1 MRASSGG
8 RAAPAPAGRGVEPA
22 TGVARRASDQ
32 KPGRSARGGR
42 PGSPERDAAGRTRL
56 AEIADAARR
65 GDDGA
70 FEQLVVE
77 TSPEIYALALR
88 LVGNEHDASDVVQET
103 YLRAF
108 RSIGRFRGEAAVST
122 WLYRIVANCS
132 STQLRRRARS
142 RHAALDDDTAIA
154 DTRPDRDPETAAGTA
169 FERAR
174 LVAALEAL
182 PASLRVVVVLR
193 DVYDLPHDAIASEL
207 GISRSA
213 AKVRL
218 HRGRR
223 RLREAL
229 YPDVRGEAPTGAAG
243 AAETVPFPVGEWLT
257 WAGPGGARGRAQG
270 VGRAAV

>member
-1 MRASSGG
+1 
-8 RAAPAPAGRGVEPA
+8 V
-22 TGVARRASDQ
+22 
-32 KPGRSARGGR
+32 
-42 PGSPERDAAGRTRL
+42 RL

-77 TSPEIYALALR
+77 TSPELYALALR

-122 WLYRIVANCS
+122 WLYRIAANCS
-132 STQLRRRARS
+132 STHLRRRART
-142 RHAALDDDTAIA
+142 RHAALDDDVAIA
-154 DTRPDRDPETAAGTA
+154 DTRPERDPEAAAGA
-169 FERAR
+169 SFERSR
-174 LVAALEAL
+174 LVAALAEL
-182 PASLRVVVVLR
+182 PASLRAVVVLR

-207 GISRSA
+207 GISRAA

-229 YPDVRGEAPTGAAG
+229 YPDTSAD
-243 AAETVPFPVGEWLT
+243 VPVP
-257 WAGPGGARGRAQG
+257 ARGDGGDTVVLSRAG
-270 VGRAAV
+270 RPERDERAAAV